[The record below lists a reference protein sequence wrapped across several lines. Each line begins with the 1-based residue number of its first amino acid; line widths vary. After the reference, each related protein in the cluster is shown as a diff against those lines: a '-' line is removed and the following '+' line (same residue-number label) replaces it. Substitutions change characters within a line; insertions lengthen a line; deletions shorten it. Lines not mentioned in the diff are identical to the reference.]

1 MNPQKAKQ
9 QKRQRR
15 ARRARS
21 RILGSPERPR
31 LSVFRSLR
39 HISAQ
44 IIDDTQGRTLVA
56 VSSMSP
62 EARDKLPYWGNVQ
75 AASVLGQVLGEK
87 AKAQGIS
94 RVAFD
99 RGPYQYHGRVKAL
112 AEAARKA
119 GLEF

>member
-9 QKRQRR
+9 RRRERR
-15 ARRARS
+15 ARRARG
-21 RILGSPERPR
+21 RIIGCSERPR

-39 HISAQ
+39 HIQAQ
-44 IIDDTQGRTLVA
+44 IIDDTQGRTLLA
-56 VSSMSP
+56 LSSLSP
-62 EARDKLPYWGNVQ
+62 EIREKLPYWGNVK
-75 AASVLGQVLGEK
+75 AASVLGQALGEK
-87 AKAQGIS
+87 AKAQGIGK
-94 RVAFD
+94 VAFD